1 MSYMLKT
8 SDPTEWTAQRRWTL
22 VLTTCLISFLA
33 GIDATSITSA
43 LPEIAARFHVDD
55 SKFQH
60 SYFTV
65 TAWSTGAAI
74 VPLFILPIMEDFG
87 IRKFYLTIYLLFM
100 IFVMAAGVAPNFG
113 ALVTFRAFA
122 GSFGGVLQ
130 NIVDA
135 VAADVWKG
143 DIGRRTE
150 SLTAYTFAL
159 VGGVTFGPVFGGVII
174 HYLYWRWIFYIE
186 LIIYGAL
193 LPYLLLVI
201 SDTRPKGEKSLRE
214 VREVFSTT
222 VLRSVRLL
230 GTEFIISTFTLWS
243 SFCFGTVFLFTQS
256 VAQVYGSMYGWDG
269 YQTGVVQIAVV
280 IGELLGYGA
289 CLVQNR
295 YLYQMSAKH
304 NKEGS
309 SSPVHEGRL
318 YLSIFG
324 SLVGLSGGYFVY
336 AWTSYPSVPWVG
348 PTIGLGLVG
357 FGVMTVVQAVV
368 CYVTDAYASH
378 AASAVAGNAFGEN
391 IFAAFLPLA
400 TLQIYSPDT
409 GMGFH
414 WASSFLGFLG
424 LLLSCV
430 PVVLVFAGPSIRR
443 RSPFMD

>member
-174 HYLYWRWIFYIE
+174 HYLYWRWY
-186 LIIYGAL
+186 
-193 LPYLLLVI
+193 
-201 SDTRPKGEKSLRE
+201 
-214 VREVFSTT
+214 
-222 VLRSVRLL
+222 
-230 GTEFIISTFTLWS
+230 
-243 SFCFGTVFLFTQS
+243 
-256 VAQVYGSMYGWDG
+256 
-269 YQTGVVQIAVV
+269 VQ
-280 IGELLGYGA
+280 A
-289 CLVQNR
+289 CLRLVQT
-295 YLYQMSAKH
+295 
-304 NKEGS
+304 
-309 SSPVHEGRL
+309 P
-318 YLSIFG
+318 
-324 SLVGLSGGYFVY
+324 
-336 AWTSYPSVPWVG
+336 
-348 PTIGLGLVG
+348 
-357 FGVMTVVQAVV
+357 
-368 CYVTDAYASH
+368 
-378 AASAVAGNAFGEN
+378 
-391 IFAAFLPLA
+391 
-400 TLQIYSPDT
+400 
-409 GMGFH
+409 
-414 WASSFLGFLG
+414 
-424 LLLSCV
+424 
-430 PVVLVFAGPSIRR
+430 
-443 RSPFMD
+443 